1 LCPVCGRRKKTSTR
15 NYVCKCGYKEHRDIH
30 GSKKYIYITT
40 YFCYNIL
47 VNNKQKELITMLKP
61 ETMEVLRENGYN
73 SLKEYLQDLA
83 DEYDVPYSVVVSLYN
98 FLGESELFD
107 GLISAVQDAEGM
119 DW

>member
-1 LCPVCGRRKKTSTR
+1 
-15 NYVCKCGYKEHRDIH
+15 
-30 GSKKYIYITT
+30 
-40 YFCYNIL
+40 
-47 VNNKQKELITMLKP
+47 MLKS

-83 DEYDVPYSVVVSLYN
+83 NEYDVPYSVVVSLYN
-98 FLGESELFD
+98 CLGESELFD